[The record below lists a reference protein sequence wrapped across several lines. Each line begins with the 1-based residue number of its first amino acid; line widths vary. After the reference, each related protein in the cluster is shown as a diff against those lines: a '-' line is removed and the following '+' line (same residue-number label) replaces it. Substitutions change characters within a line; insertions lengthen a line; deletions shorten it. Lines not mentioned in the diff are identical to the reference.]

1 MDRVAGGVVALVVAM
16 SCSGPSTPDTQRAAV
31 DSVVLAPSTITLNLL
46 QEQQLTA
53 TPKANGQ
60 TLTDRAVSWSSA
72 DQTVA
77 SVSSTGTVRG
87 VRAGV
92 TTVTATSEGKSASA
106 SVTVN
111 NAAPTLSGI
120 APSSVLAGAAPFT
133 LTVTGTGF
141 VNGSVVQW
149 NGVPRTTTFGSS
161 TQLSAAITAGDIT
174 ASGTAQVSVSTP
186 SPGGGT
192 SASLPFTIV
201 APGPLV
207 LSTHV
212 LTSAKFDDTLTLTV
226 TRDGRPLTPSL
237 ALRAERRWLTESP
250 VVSTTA
256 LGNTRIVTKGVGRAV
271 VSVTAEGLT
280 DSVVVDV
287 ALARPLVTAV
297 TGPSGRTH
305 LGAGD
310 TLVVRGYGM
319 HLVTS
324 AQLFAPSLGLTTA
337 PSDSANLRLVTTVD
351 PAVTCSGRP
360 ASYVLTPNGVDLNV
374 AATTP
379 YTRARAG
386 ELSLAVGAAQMLS
399 GAAAS
404 CIRLA
409 PVSATARYLLAFVD
423 SRRIKQAET
432 QFEVPAPADM
442 TVRVEDRTTASA
454 ISATAVAAMTS
465 APHAEQ
471 RFATAPTGRASTP
484 ASSSALTSSSAL
496 ADQPFQACATTPT
509 AAAWA
514 VYCRTTPWTVGSTF
528 NYQPIVSGRA
538 AGPAH
543 IIAVSPNA
551 VAAVFDADQAF
562 VQPAAL
568 VRIQATLD
576 YLSSRY
582 LGVLQQQFKT
592 SRSVVTSP
600 GSNQLVIMFEG
611 GNSANTIRS
620 PGDNVVPGGTWSM
633 VSMLAS
639 ATNCYGAP
647 ASCTF
652 SGVDEIMVHETT
664 HTFQF
669 LWNVQ
674 YRNGAS
680 PFGQTWSAEGGAALQ
695 ELLAPLDRNAVAWDA
710 NTSFESLPVG
720 DPRRT
725 IAPYANGSL
734 QYFTLGYRASAAF
747 MRYLIQRLVKEKGV
761 SFTDALYDVHIGA
774 MEGWYGIGFSGVI
787 QGPGLV
793 SRMRARFGSGWDPVQ
808 SMLEWTMADAADDL
822 TANPL
827 FQDLTARIAPREVGG
842 VYVHN
847 GFKPYAGIGAGT
859 GSAGETTLPSGNTGV
874 FQLDDANVGGS
885 WRTTTTSSGSPITAQ
900 VSWLVLRV
908 R

>member
-1 MDRVAGGVVALVVAM
+1 MRVGIDRVAGGVVALIAAI
-16 SCSGPSTPDTQRAAV
+16 SCSGGSTTETPRAAV
-31 DSVVLAPSTITLNLL
+31 DNVVLAPSTVTLNLA
-46 QEQQLTA
+46 EERQLTA
-53 TPKANGQ
+53 TPKSNGQ
-60 TLTDRAVSWSSA
+60 SLTDRTVTWSSA
-72 DQTVA
+72 DETVA

-92 TTVTATSEGKSASA
+92 TTVTATSEGKSGSA

-111 NAAPTLSGI
+111 NAAPTLGGI
-120 APSSVLAGAAPFT
+120 APTSVLAGTAQFT

-149 NGVPRTTTFGSS
+149 NGSPRATTFGSS
-161 TQLSAAITAGDIT
+161 TQLSAVITAGDIA

-186 SPGGGT
+186 SPGGGS
-192 SASLPFTIV
+192 SASVPFTIV

-207 LSTHV
+207 LSTHA
-212 LTSAKFDDTLTLTV
+212 LTSAKFDDTLALTV
-226 TRDGRPLTPSL
+226 TRDGRTLTPAL
-237 ALRAERRWLTESP
+237 TLRAERRWLTEAP
-250 VVSTTA
+250 VVSATA
-256 LGNTRIVTKGVGRAV
+256 LGATRIVTKGVGRAV
-271 VSVTAEGLT
+271 ISVTAEGLT
-280 DSVVVDV
+280 DSVVVNV

-305 LGAGD
+305 LAAGD
-310 TLVVRGYGM
+310 TIVVRGYSM
-319 HLVTS
+319 QLVTV
-324 AQLFAPSLGLTTA
+324 AQLFAPALGLTTA
-337 PSDSANLRLVTTVD
+337 PSDSANLRLVTTLD

-360 ASYVLTPNGVDLNV
+360 ASYVITPNGVDLNV
-374 AATTP
+374 AASTP
-379 YTRARAG
+379 FTRARAG
-386 ELSLAVGAAQMLS
+386 EFSLAVGDAQMLS
-399 GAAAS
+399 GAAAA
-404 CIRLA
+404 CIKMA

-454 ISATAVAAMTS
+454 VSASAISAVAFAS
-465 APHAEQ
+465 SAEQ
-471 RFATAPTGRASTP
+471 RFAAATTRRASTP
-484 ASSSALTSSSAL
+484 ASSSALV
-496 ADQPFQACATTPT
+496 DQPFQACTTTPT

-514 VYCRTTPWTVGSTF
+514 VYCRATPWTVGSTF

-538 AGPAH
+538 AGTAH

-551 VAAVFDADQAF
+551 VAAVFDADQAL

-582 LGVLQQQFKT
+582 LGVLQQYFKT

-611 GNSANTIRS
+611 GNSANTIRA
-620 PGDNVVPGGTWSM
+620 PGDFVVPGGTWSM

-639 ATNCYGAP
+639 PTNCYGAP
-647 ASCTF
+647 ANCTF

-664 HTFQF
+664 HSFQF

-674 YRNGAS
+674 NRNGAS

-695 ELLAPLDRNAVAWDA
+695 ELLSQLDRNAVAWDA
-710 NTSFESLPVG
+710 NTSFESFAAN

-725 IAPYANGSL
+725 IAPYNNGSL
-734 QYFTLGYRASAAF
+734 QYFTLGYRTSAAF
-747 MRYLIQRLVKEKGV
+747 MRYLIQRLVKDKGV
-761 SFTDALYDVHIGA
+761 SFTDALYDVQIGA
-774 MEGWYGIGFSGVI
+774 MEGWYGIGFGGVI

-793 SRMRARFGSGWDPVQ
+793 SRMKARFGSTWDPVQ
-808 SMLEWTMADAADDL
+808 AMLEWTMADAADDL

-827 FQDLTARIAPREVGG
+827 FQDITARTAPREFGG

-847 GFKPYAGIGAGT
+847 GFKPYAGISAGT

-885 WRTTTTSSGSPITAQ
+885 WRTTTTASGSAITAQ